1 MTTRAMRLIG
11 ALSIFA
17 VGALHL
23 QQYSGGGY
31 SAIPTIG
38 TLFLLNAISSGIV
51 GVGLLLPFRT
61 VLGEKRGDLAVGVF
75 AVGGLAIAVGSLVA
89 LFISEGGTLFG
100 FSEAGSYRTVI
111 VDAIVVEGIATLI
124 LMPLAA
130 VSLRRGLSRYDRH
143 AGQRR
148 FRSETPRSVRTPT
161 SSPRSQADREAA

>member
-1 MTTRAMRLIG
+1 
-11 ALSIFA
+11 
-17 VGALHL
+17 
-23 QQYSGGGY
+23 
-31 SAIPTIG
+31 
-38 TLFLLNAISSGIV
+38 
-51 GVGLLLPFRT
+51 
-61 VLGEKRGDLAVGVF
+61 VF

-148 FRSETPRSVRTPT
+148 FSSETPRSVKTPT
-161 SSPRSQADREAA
+161 SPPQSQTDREAA